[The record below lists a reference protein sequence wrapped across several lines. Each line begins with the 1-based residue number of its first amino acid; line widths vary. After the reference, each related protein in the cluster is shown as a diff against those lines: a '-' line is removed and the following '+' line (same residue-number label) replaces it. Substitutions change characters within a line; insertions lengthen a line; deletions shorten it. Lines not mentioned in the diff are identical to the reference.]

1 MMCEILGE
9 VFALAALDQES
20 TKQWTARVEES
31 FEKCEHRAQV
41 NFPPQARGWIA
52 LNCAG
57 LSEQEKAIV
66 KAKTL
71 SNLKFDAVQV
81 AVALRSCF
89 PQYRA
94 TGRKKASTV
103 LQAEVD
109 DDDRHDAQFDDV
121 EALAD
126 RDAWLQDDSR
136 YGGGQFSKSE
146 AAEALAISWKERRR
160 ERAKIQQVRQFG
172 AAGKSRRSFRIEVEE
187 LKKI

>member
-1 MMCEILGE
+1 M
-9 VFALAALDQES
+9 
-20 TKQWTARVEES
+20 
-31 FEKCEHRAQV
+31 
-41 NFPPQARGWIA
+41 
-52 LNCAG
+52 
-57 LSEQEKAIV
+57 

-126 RDAWLQDDSR
+126 HDASFQDDSR
-136 YGGGQFSKSE
+136 DGEGQSLGRN
-146 AAEALAISWKERRR
+146 AVER
-160 ERAKIQQVRQFG
+160 
-172 AAGKSRRSFRIEVEE
+172 
-187 LKKI
+187 